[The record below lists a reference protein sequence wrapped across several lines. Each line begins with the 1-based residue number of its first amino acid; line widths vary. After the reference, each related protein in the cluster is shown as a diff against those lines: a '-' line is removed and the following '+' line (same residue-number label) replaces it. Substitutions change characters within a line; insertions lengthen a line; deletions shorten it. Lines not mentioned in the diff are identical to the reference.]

1 VTVAPAGETRLRLPA
16 ALAVV
21 VALEWTLV
29 AFWVYAGVSFLRARH
44 DFDAEERVLIAAFLG
59 RIRGPFI
66 RHTSLA

>member
-29 AFWVYAGVSFLRARH
+29 AFWV
-44 DFDAEERVLIAAFLG
+44 
-59 RIRGPFI
+59 
-66 RHTSLA
+66 